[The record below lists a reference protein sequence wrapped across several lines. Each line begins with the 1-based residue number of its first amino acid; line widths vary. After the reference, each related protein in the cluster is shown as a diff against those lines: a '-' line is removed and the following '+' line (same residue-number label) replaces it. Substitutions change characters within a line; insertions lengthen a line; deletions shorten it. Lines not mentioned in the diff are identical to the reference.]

1 MVGSGWTH
9 GDHRVIAFRQS
20 RRLSSISE
28 LLIGVISRFQIKCI
42 FTYWDQPVKLVV
54 FLLLCQ
60 LVFPI
65 EKKSPENHKHIAL
78 LIRPDYQGEAS
89 LAHRIKA
96 ACKHLNWEADILEIR
111 RFRRV
116 KKTNYDFV
124 INLVPGFHKFQKS
137 KYYLAIFH
145 PLHHYFDSKGS
156 LKKPYNLYDGYLLG
170 YSPGINEKNFCD
182 QRFPSIRWYPTV
194 QAREYKEIS
203 PTHLFYLACIWGNRF
218 EDPKMRQLWNLL
230 DQEPFMRFYGND
242 LIKPFCPQRYCS
254 SLPFDQDSVCEA
266 ASHAGVSLIL
276 HSDVHN
282 LHGIPSGRIFE
293 AAAASTVII
302 CDENAFVKEHFGD
315 SVLYIDTNES
325 AESIHKQIKH
335 LMNWIQSNKEEA
347 LEKARRAHAIYKN
360 YFLLEDQL
368 LRLSEFHEQLSKTL
382 LSKWIAKIGS
392 SFSFWA
398 KKIAQFLCLIC
409 SQTADALVNQAPLI
423 VLPNIDC
430 QYSLINSV
438 DFHSRENLF
447 CVTYTH
453 NNKVSLYQ
461 MDENHQFRTFQT
473 LRNPSAKL
481 SEPQHAVFSPTEEK
495 MVVANWTN
503 QTLNVYLREKN
514 GLFSE
519 APANVIPQPPL
530 LQRCKAHGI
539 AFSPCGNYLAVAY
552 GAAEYFDRG
561 IALLQSQRSS
571 LEYIDFLN
579 DTHLPGIPKGITFS
593 PDGTH
598 LLVTFCEPSCL
609 CIYNIK
615 NQKIDPAPTQM
626 LGEND
631 ACLSRPEDIKI
642 SPDGSSCAVTNSDQ
656 NTVAFYSFDPK
667 SNSIS
672 ESTPFYTLQNPE
684 ARLFFPHGIA
694 FSPDGQYLALT
705 QFGPV
710 QITEEGDIS
719 WSCQMKSSEAA
730 VHLYSI
736 KPERH

>member
-1 MVGSGWTH
+1 MN
-9 GDHRVIAFRQS
+9 
-20 RRLSSISE
+20 
-28 LLIGVISRFQIKCI
+28 LI
-42 FTYWDQPVKLVV
+42 V
-54 FLLLCQ
+54 FLLVYQ
-60 LVFPI
+60 LAFSIGKDV
-65 EKKSPENHKHIAL
+65 PEQHKHVAL
-78 LIRPDYQGEAS
+78 LIRPDYRGEIS

-96 ACKHLNWEADILEIR
+96 ACKNLNWEADILEIHH
-111 RFRRV
+111 FSQL
-116 KKTNYDFV
+116 KEINYDFV
-124 INLVPGFHKFQKS
+124 INLVPGFHKFRKS

-145 PLHHYFDSKGS
+145 PLHHYFDSNGS

-170 YSPGINEKNFCD
+170 YSPGINERNFSS
-182 QRFPSIRWYPTV
+182 RGSPSILWYPTV
-194 QAREYKEIS
+194 QAKEYKEVT
-203 PTHLFYLACIWGNRF
+203 PMHLFYLACIWGNRF
-218 EDPKMRQLWNLL
+218 EDPKMQQLWNLL
-230 DQEPFMRFYGND
+230 DQEPFMRFYGNE
-242 LIKPFCPQRYCS
+242 LIKPFCPQKYCAS
-254 SLPFDQDSVCEA
+254 IPFDQDSICEA
-266 ASHAGVSLIL
+266 ATHAGVSLIL

-302 CDENAFVKEHFGD
+302 CDENAFVREHFGD
-315 SVLYIDTNES
+315 SVLYINTDES
-325 AESIHKQIKH
+325 AKSIHKQIKH

-368 LRLSEFHEQLSKTL
+368 LRLAKFHEQLSKTTF
-382 LSKWIAKIGS
+382 SKWTEKIGS
-392 SFSFWA
+392 HLSFWA
-398 KKIAQFLCLIC
+398 KKIVQFLCVVC
-409 SQTADALVNQAPLI
+409 GQTANALINPTPLI

-438 DFHSRENLF
+438 NFHSRENLF

-453 NNKVSLYQ
+453 NNKISLYQ
-461 MDENHQFRTFQT
+461 MDENHQLRTLQT

-481 SEPQHAVFSPTEEK
+481 SEPQHAIFSPSEEK

-519 APANVIPQPPL
+519 EPVSVIPQPPL

-552 GAAEYFDRG
+552 GAAGYFDRG
-561 IALLQSQRSS
+561 IALLQSQGSHF
-571 LEYIDFLN
+571 EYIDFLN
-579 DTHLPGIPKGITFS
+579 NTHLPGIPKGITFS
-593 PDGTH
+593 PNGTH
-598 LLVTFCEPSCL
+598 LLVAFCDPSCL
-609 CIYNIK
+609 YIFNIK
-615 NQKIDPAPTQM
+615 NQKIDPIPTQM
-626 LGEND
+626 LGEVE
-631 ACLSRPEDIKI
+631 ARLSRPEDIKI
-642 SPDGSSCAVTNSDQ
+642 SPDGSCCAVTNSDQ
-656 NTVAFYSFDPK
+656 NTVAFYSFDQK
-667 SNSIS
+667 SNSIP

-684 ARLFFPHGIA
+684 ACLFFPHGIA

-719 WSCQMKSSEAA
+719 WNCQMKSSEAA

-736 KPERH
+736 NPTRKKEPIVD